1 MPQLLTGPEFLEVLA
16 KYESQKSVNDGIT
29 KMIILDGRDYGQIR
43 TPVEVVDNHTFLG
56 VPSMLKKPTRYFDV
70 AFDFR
75 WIRGRKIVK
84 PGQMPEQDR
93 LSIGIIAAEEY
104 TKEQFGQKMEDMA
117 AEDIM
122 RAAAKLI
129 NQKPTENDNT

>member
-1 MPQLLTGPEFLEVLA
+1 MPQLLTGPEFLEILN
-16 KYESQKSVNDGIT
+16 KYQSQKAVNDGMT
-29 KMIILDGRDYGQIR
+29 RMIIQDGREHGQIR
-43 TPVEVVDNHTFLG
+43 TPVEVIDNHTFLG
-56 VPSMLKKPTRYFDV
+56 MPSMLKQPTRYFEV

-75 WIRGRKIVK
+75 WVRARRIVK

-93 LSIGIIAAEEY
+93 LSIGIIAAEEF
-104 TKEQFGQKMEDMA
+104 TKEQFTQKMEDLA

-129 NQKPTENDNT
+129 NQKPDTQ